1 MNSAGR
7 SVALIN
13 WHADEVSG
21 KSDLHSFVIRIWLE
35 EVDVKTRQPI
45 WHGHITRLPEG
56 KRHYFKSLK
65 EIPEFIQAHLE
76 AEGE

>member
-1 MNSAGR
+1 MIDWN
-7 SVALIN
+7 
-13 WHADEVSG
+13 ADEMSG
-21 KSDLHSFVIRIWLE
+21 KTDIYSFVIRIWLE
-35 EVDVKTRQPI
+35 EVDVETHQPV

-65 EIPEFIQAHLE
+65 EIPEFIQTHLE